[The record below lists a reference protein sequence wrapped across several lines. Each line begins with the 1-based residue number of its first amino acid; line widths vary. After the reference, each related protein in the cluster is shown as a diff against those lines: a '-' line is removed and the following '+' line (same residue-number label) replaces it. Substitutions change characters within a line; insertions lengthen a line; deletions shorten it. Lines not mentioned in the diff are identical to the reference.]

1 MSQTPIV
8 SNAEVNIR
16 RAPKYLHFAL
26 TGFVLGMIAAAV
38 SGLSSPEI
46 VGLLIVFGGIAGG
59 GTGIILALVL
69 DAIYRSRGKKL
80 MATKVNE

>member
-1 MSQTPIV
+1 VSQTPIV
-8 SNAEVNIR
+8 LNAEVNIR

-26 TGFVLGMIAAAV
+26 TGFVLGIV
-38 SGLSSPEI
+38 VTLVIGLSSPAI

-59 GTGIILALVL
+59 GTGIILALVF

>member
-8 SNAEVNIR
+8 SSAEVNIR

-26 TGFVLGMIAAAV
+26 TGFVLGIVTALFL
-38 SGLSSPEI
+38 GLSSPGV

-59 GTGIILALVL
+59 GTGIILALVF
-69 DAIYRSRGKKL
+69 DAIYRSRGKKV
-80 MATKVNE
+80 MATKVKE

>member
-1 MSQTPIV
+1 VSQTPIV

-26 TGFVLGMIAAAV
+26 TGFVLGIIVALFM
-38 SGLSSPEI
+38 GLSSPAI
-46 VGLLIVFGGIAGG
+46 AGLLIVFGGIAGG
-59 GTGIILALVL
+59 GTGIILALVF

-80 MATKVNE
+80 TATKVNE

>member
-1 MSQTPIV
+1 VSQTPIV

-26 TGFVLGMIAAAV
+26 TGFVLGIIVALFM
-38 SGLSSPEI
+38 GLSSPAI
-46 VGLLIVFGGIAGG
+46 AGLLIVFGGIVGG
-59 GTGIILALVL
+59 GTGIILALVF

-80 MATKVNE
+80 TATKVNE

>member
-1 MSQTPIV
+1 VSQTPIV

-26 TGFVLGMIAAAV
+26 TGFVLGIVTAFV
-38 SGLSSPEI
+38 LGLTSPGI

-69 DAIYRSRGKKL
+69 DSIYRSRSKKL
-80 MATKVNE
+80 MATKVKE

>member
-8 SNAEVNIR
+8 SNAEVKIR

-38 SGLSSPEI
+38 LGLSSPEI

-69 DAIYRSRGKKL
+69 DAIYRSRGKQL

>member
-8 SNAEVNIR
+8 SNAEVKIR

-26 TGFVLGMIAAAV
+26 TGFVLGIIAAAV
-38 SGLSSPEI
+38 LGLSSPAI

-69 DAIYRSRGKKL
+69 DAIYRSRSKQL

>member
-1 MSQTPIV
+1 VTQNPIV
-8 SNAEVNIR
+8 SSAEVSIR

-26 TGFVLGMIAAAV
+26 TGFVLGIVAALFF
-38 SGLSSPEI
+38 GLSSPGV

-59 GTGIILALVL
+59 GTGIILALL
-69 DAIYRSRGKKL
+69 FDAIYRSRSKKV

>member
-1 MSQTPIV
+1 VSQTPIV

-26 TGFVLGMIAAAV
+26 TGFVLGIVV
-38 SGLSSPEI
+38 SLVLGLSSPAI

-69 DAIYRSRGKKL
+69 DAIYRSRGKQL

>member
-69 DAIYRSRGKKL
+69 DAIYRSRGKQL

>member
-8 SNAEVNIR
+8 SSAEVNIR

-26 TGFVLGMIAAAV
+26 TGFVLGIVAALFF
-38 SGLSSPEI
+38 GLSSPEI

-59 GTGIILALVL
+59 GTGIILALL
-69 DAIYRSRGKKL
+69 FDLIYRSSSKKL
-80 MATKVNE
+80 TATKVNE

>member
-8 SNAEVNIR
+8 SAAEVNIR

-26 TGFVLGMIAAAV
+26 TGFVLGIVTALV
-38 SGLSSPEI
+38 LGLSSPGV

-59 GTGIILALVL
+59 GIGIILALVF
-69 DAIYRSRGKKL
+69 DAIYRSRGKKVT
-80 MATKVNE
+80 ATKVNE

>member
-1 MSQTPIV
+1 VSQTPIV
-8 SNAEVNIR
+8 SAAEVNIR

-26 TGFVLGMIAAAV
+26 TGFVLGIVTALV
-38 SGLSSPEI
+38 LGLSSPGV

-59 GTGIILALVL
+59 GTGIILALVF
-69 DAIYRSRGKKL
+69 DAIYRSRGKKV

>member
-26 TGFVLGMIAAAV
+26 TGFVLGIIVALFM
-38 SGLSSPEI
+38 GLSSPSI
-46 VGLLIVFGGIAGG
+46 AGLLIVFGGIAGG
-59 GTGIILALVL
+59 GTGIILALVF

>member
-1 MSQTPIV
+1 VSQTPIV

-26 TGFVLGMIAAAV
+26 TGFVLGIIMALFM
-38 SGLSSPEI
+38 GLSSPAI
-46 VGLLIVFGGIAGG
+46 AGLLIVFGGIAGG
-59 GTGIILALVL
+59 GTGIILALVF
-69 DAIYRSRGKKL
+69 DAIYRSRGKNL

>member
-8 SNAEVNIR
+8 SAAEVNIR

-26 TGFVLGMIAAAV
+26 TGFVLGIVTALFL
-38 SGLSSPEI
+38 GLGSPGV

-59 GTGIILALVL
+59 GTGIILALVF
-69 DAIYRSRGKKL
+69 DAIYRSRGKKV

>member
-8 SNAEVNIR
+8 SAAEVNIR

-26 TGFVLGMIAAAV
+26 TGFILGIVTALVL
-38 SGLSSPEI
+38 GLSSPGV

-59 GTGIILALVL
+59 GIGIILALVF
-69 DAIYRSRGKKL
+69 DAIYRSRSKKVT
-80 MATKVNE
+80 ATKVNE